1 MQLLYR
7 QLQMTDRQLLLDDT
21 DRALLAALRADSRT
35 PVATLARRV
44 SLSRGAV
51 QNRINRLIER
61 GAILGFTVRL
71 PPQGEPHRV
80 RAIMSVAVEGQRSRD
95 VVAALGGF
103 PEVTAV
109 HATNGRWDLVAELEA
124 DSLAAFSRALDRI
137 REIKGIATTETSLLL
152 ETRRF

>member
-1 MQLLYR
+1 MS
-7 QLQMTDRQLLLDDT
+7 DRQPSLDDI
-21 DRALLAALRADSRT
+21 DRALIAALRADSRT
-35 PVATLARRV
+35 PIATLARRV
-44 SLSRGAV
+44 ALSRGAV
-51 QNRINRLIER
+51 QNRINRLIEQ

-95 VVAALGGF
+95 VLAALRGF
-103 PEVTAV
+103 VEVTAV
-109 HATNGRWDLVAELEA
+109 HTTNGRWDLVAELEA
-124 DSLAAFSRALDRI
+124 ESLANFSRALDRI

>member
-1 MQLLYR
+1 M
-7 QLQMTDRQLLLDDT
+7 LDDT
-21 DRALLAALRADSRT
+21 DRALIAALRADSRT

-44 SLSRGAV
+44 GLSRGAV
-51 QNRINRLIER
+51 QNRINRLLEQ

-95 VVAALGGF
+95 HIGALRGF
-103 PEVTAV
+103 AEVTAV
-109 HATNGRWDLVAELEA
+109 HTTNGRWDLVAELEA
-124 DSLAAFSRALDRI
+124 ESLAAFSRALDRI

>member
-1 MQLLYR
+1 M
-7 QLQMTDRQLLLDDT
+7 LDDT
-21 DRALLAALRADSRT
+21 DRALIAALRADSRT

-44 SLSRGAV
+44 GLSRGAV
-51 QNRINRLIER
+51 QNRINRLLEQ
-61 GAILGFTVRL
+61 GAILGFTIRL

-95 VVAALGGF
+95 VIGALRGF
-103 PEVTAV
+103 AEVTAV
-109 HATNGRWDLVAELEA
+109 HTTNGRWDLVAELEA
-124 DSLAAFSRALDRI
+124 ESLAAFSRALDRI

>member
-1 MQLLYR
+1 
-7 QLQMTDRQLLLDDT
+7 MTDRQPSLDDI
-21 DRALLAALRADSRT
+21 DRALIAALRADSRT
-35 PVATLARRV
+35 PIATLARRV
-44 SLSRGAV
+44 ALSRGTV
-51 QNRINRLIER
+51 QNRINRLMEQ

-95 VVAALGGF
+95 VLAALGGF
-103 PEVTAV
+103 VEVTAV
-109 HATNGRWDLVAELEA
+109 HTTNGRWDLVAELEA
-124 DSLAAFSRALDRI
+124 ESLANFSRALDRI